1 MNKLYYNNNL
11 KLLARNL
18 RNSSTLSEVLLWNCL
33 RKKKLLGYKFL
44 RQKPIGN
51 YIVDFYCTKLLLVIE
66 IDGFTHDNKYEYD
79 INRQKYLE
87 NIGLVVLR
95 FRDEDVKNNLFGVI
109 KAIEKWVN
117 EHTPGPS

>member
-33 RKKKLLGYKFL
+33 RKKKLLGHKFL

-87 NIGLVVLR
+87 NIGLKILR